1 MRYYQKSD
9 IGKLRA
15 NNQDSCGIYIN
26 NNGYVLA
33 MVSDGIGGL
42 KAGEIASSMAIEYM
56 SKPFLKKTFKQS
68 DNLYHWLREA
78 VENVNRQIL
87 KEGAKNEEHRG
98 MGATLVGALITN
110 ERTYVFNVGDSRCYL
125 IGDKH
130 MNCVTHDH
138 TLLQRMLESGLIA
151 PEEAENNPNRHV
163 LINALGIDQPLR
175 VDIEAFNNLY
185 DMLLLCSDGL
195 YGYVPEEE
203 IRKVLLRKGSVEH
216 KTEKLVQLANNA
228 GGFDNVTVIVVEG
241 GDGE

>member
-1 MRYYQKSD
+1 
-9 IGKLRA
+9 
-15 NNQDSCGIYIN
+15 
-26 NNGYVLA
+26 
-33 MVSDGIGGL
+33 
-42 KAGEIASSMAIEYM
+42 
-56 SKPFLKKTFKQS
+56 
-68 DNLYHWLREA
+68 
-78 VENVNRQIL
+78 
-87 KEGAKNEEHRG
+87 

-195 YGYVPEEE
+195 YGYVAEEE

-228 GGFDNVTVIVVEG
+228 GGFDNVTVIVIEG
-241 GDGE
+241 GEGE